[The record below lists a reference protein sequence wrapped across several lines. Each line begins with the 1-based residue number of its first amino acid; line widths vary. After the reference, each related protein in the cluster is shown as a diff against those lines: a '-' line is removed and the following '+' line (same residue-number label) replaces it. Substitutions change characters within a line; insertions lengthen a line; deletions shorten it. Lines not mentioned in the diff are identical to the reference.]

1 MKDFTSFNKE
11 ETLVIRKILKKLS
24 LLTEELNNAR
34 FENRVADASV
44 SVDALELT
52 TIVSGYF
59 DIN

>member
-11 ETLVIRKILKKLS
+11 ETLAIRKILKKLS
-24 LLTEELNNAR
+24 LLTEELNDSR

-52 TIVSGYF
+52 AIVSGYF